1 MSRPPSDFELELLF
15 ALAFGASCAAI
26 VMWMV
31 SLA

>member
-1 MSRPPSDFELELLF
+1 MSRPPSDFEREMLF

-26 VMWMV
+26 VMWLV

>member
-1 MSRPPSDFELELLF
+1 MSRPPTDPERELLF

-26 VMWMV
+26 VYWML